1 MKYKDTMEAI
11 RKSGFL
17 NYEYLFTP
25 CIGLHR
31 TAIKDLHITSIDAD
45 LLSSTSANYIIDNNN
60 YILADDGTPYT
71 SISKIKISHTL
82 NDFKAK
88 GFFMPYSSE
97 WKEYSALDASPND
110 PLKLFSLSDFHS
122 NIDTIQSL
130 LKTKYGI
137 GISTE
142 NAKFKS
148 AEIAAEFILKA
159 PLSEYSRAFHILKS
173 LNTDRVTKIDSI
185 KPDDGQNEW
194 QSCIYKKSC
203 YELYVYDKTRQ
214 LFEERKIALSENVIK
229 IELRIPETYLYQ
241 THLKGNLNEIED
253 ADITSIFTRC
263 YNRIIYNPYKRWHKT
278 YLKNLN
284 ELVFEYRSKYKRWIT
299 ELYKYVSDAEAH
311 FQINLIDYQDIML
324 CPCIRTLDVRTQKR
338 IEAQLA
344 TCFANTSYAQ
354 DTQSKISEVFKAV
367 NECSTGI
374 SPVSLYSNYKI

>member
-1 MKYKDTMEAI
+1 MKYKDTMEAV

-17 NYEYLFTP
+17 KYVYQFTP

-31 TAIKDLHITSIDAD
+31 TTIKDIHITSIDTD
-45 LLSSTSANYIIDNNN
+45 LLTSTSANYVTDNNN

-71 SISKIKISHTL
+71 SISKVKIPHIL

-88 GFFMPYSSE
+88 GFFTPYSSE
-97 WKEYSALDASPND
+97 WKEYSTLDTSPND

-122 NIDTIQSL
+122 NIDAIQTL

-137 GISTE
+137 GISTDI
-142 NAKFKS
+142 AKFKS

-173 LNTDRVTKIDSI
+173 LNTDRVTKIDTI

-214 LFEERKIALSENVIK
+214 LFEERNIALSENVIK

-241 THLKGNLNEIED
+241 TRLKGNLSEIED
-253 ADITSIFTRC
+253 DDITTIFTRC
-263 YNRIIYNPYKRWHKT
+263 YNRIIYNPYMRWHKT
-278 YLKNLN
+278 YLKKLN
-284 ELVFEYRSKYKRWIT
+284 DLVYEYRSKYKRWIT

-311 FQINLIDYQDIML
+311 YQIYLINYQDIMK
-324 CPCIRTLDVRTQKR
+324 CPCIRTLDGRTQKR
-338 IEAQLA
+338 IKEQLE
-344 TCFANTSYAQ
+344 TCFANTLYAQ
-354 DTQSKISEVFKAV
+354 DTESKLSELFNAV
-367 NECSTGI
+367 NTCNKGI
-374 SPVSLYSNYKI
+374 SPVSLYSNYRI